1 MVAVLGSKIE
11 DIENILNE
19 NSDTFK
25 VQIAN
30 DNSDGQIVISGKSK
44 DLEKLI
50 KY

>member
-1 MVAVLGSKIE
+1 MKIRY
-11 DIENILNE
+11 
-19 NSDTFK
+19 FK

-50 KY
+50 EILKLKLKI